1 MCFHQN
7 RSLSTRA
14 KGRGHTQQSQGRFH
28 PECAIS
34 ATAMRCVWPAG
45 PRTISAHA
53 GGTLFPGFQARV
65 PFLPRLTSHGVMPT
79 LQVEGLLREPGRH
92 LSRFANLSFTFL
104 GPLPSAGRPS
114 QHSARSFIP
123 LGLTGAGYAR
133 SCAQWRTLAC
143 HVSRSCST
151 WRSALR
157 RVGTRWRRHLVQ
169 QSTFLKPGPGRR
181 ADGTASAMRGHG
193 RTTRGAQ
200 RFCSHMYVAARAA
213 ATVDALAATVDAL
226 HLLCT
231 PVMRLRPENDV
242 M

>member
-143 HVSRSCST
+143 HVSHAGVWVEGLS
-151 WRSALR
+151 
-157 RVGTRWRRHLVQ
+157 
-169 QSTFLKPGPGRR
+169 
-181 ADGTASAMRGHG
+181 
-193 RTTRGAQ
+193 
-200 RFCSHMYVAARAA
+200 VAWS
-213 ATVDALAATVDAL
+213 
-226 HLLCT
+226 
-231 PVMRLRPENDV
+231 P
-242 M
+242 

>member
-79 LQVEGLLREPGRH
+79 LQVEACSESLAVTFSPSRISLFVSRSTAVQNPAELGNCTQLHPSRPHWGRLH
-92 LSRFANLSFTFL
+92 
-104 GPLPSAGRPS
+104 
-114 QHSARSFIP
+114 
-123 LGLTGAGYAR
+123 AR
-133 SCAQWRTLAC
+133 SCDNGGPWVPRHRALFSS
-143 HVSRSCST
+143 SRQTDRQFSKNS
-151 WRSALR
+151 
-157 RVGTRWRRHLVQ
+157 
-169 QSTFLKPGPGRR
+169 F
-181 ADGTASAMRGHG
+181 
-193 RTTRGAQ
+193 
-200 RFCSHMYVAARAA
+200 
-213 ATVDALAATVDAL
+213 
-226 HLLCT
+226 
-231 PVMRLRPENDV
+231 
-242 M
+242 

>member
-92 LSRFANLSFTFL
+92 LLLFANFSFAFL
-104 GPLPSAGRPS
+104 GPPPSTDRPS
-114 QHSARSFIP
+114 QYSARSFIP
-123 LGLTGAGYAR
+123 HASHWGRLRDKLRDGRPSRCA
-133 SCAQWRTLAC
+133 SCD
-143 HVSRSCST
+143 
-151 WRSALR
+151 
-157 RVGTRWRRHLVQ
+157 RV
-169 QSTFLKPGPGRR
+169 
-181 ADGTASAMRGHG
+181 
-193 RTTRGAQ
+193 
-200 RFCSHMYVAARAA
+200 
-213 ATVDALAATVDAL
+213 
-226 HLLCT
+226 LLCT
-231 PVMRLRPENDV
+231 HSLVD
-242 M
+242 

>member
-123 LGLTGAGYAR
+123 LGLTWGR
-133 SCAQWRTLAC
+133 LRAQLCTAE
-143 HVSRSCST
+143 
-151 WRSALR
+151 SALPLLR
-157 RVGTRWRRHLVQ
+157 LRVSLAR
-169 QSTFLKPGPGRR
+169 PGR
-181 ADGTASAMRGHG
+181 
-193 RTTRGAQ
+193 
-200 RFCSHMYVAARAA
+200 CS
-213 ATVDALAATVDAL
+213 LI
-226 HLLCT
+226 
-231 PVMRLRPENDV
+231 
-242 M
+242 

>member
-28 PECAIS
+28 PESVIS
-34 ATAMRCVWPAG
+34 STAMRCVWPAAS
-45 PRTISAHA
+45 RAISAHA
-53 GGTLFPGFQARV
+53 DGTLFRCFQARV
-65 PFLPRLTSHGVMPT
+65 PFLPGLTSHGVMPT

-143 HVSRSCST
+143 HVTFRRCQNSIIFFPRRAS
-151 WRSALR
+151 LR
-157 RVGTRWRRHLVQ
+157 RGVNGRSGRA
-169 QSTFLKPGPGRR
+169 RR
-181 ADGTASAMRGHG
+181 AAGGVPLSADR
-193 RTTRGAQ
+193 
-200 RFCSHMYVAARAA
+200 
-213 ATVDALAATVDAL
+213 
-226 HLLCT
+226 CT
-231 PVMRLRPENDV
+231 
-242 M
+242 

>member
-34 ATAMRCVWPAG
+34 ATAMRCVRPAG

-143 HVSRSCST
+143 HVARWDRNPHTPWLYGSNSGLSFMHSFARLLHSRVCNS
-151 WRSALR
+151 L
-157 RVGTRWRRHLVQ
+157 
-169 QSTFLKPGPGRR
+169 
-181 ADGTASAMRGHG
+181 
-193 RTTRGAQ
+193 
-200 RFCSHMYVAARAA
+200 
-213 ATVDALAATVDAL
+213 TV
-226 HLLCT
+226 
-231 PVMRLRPENDV
+231 
-242 M
+242 

>member
-92 LSRFANLSFTFL
+92 LSRFANFSFVHR
-104 GPLPSAGRPS
+104 GPPPCKTRPS
-114 QHSARSFIP
+114 QIIARSFLP
-123 LGLTGAGYAR
+123 LGLT
-133 SCAQWRTLAC
+133 
-143 HVSRSCST
+143 
-151 WRSALR
+151 
-157 RVGTRWRRHLVQ
+157 VGQATGQ
-169 QSTFLKPGPGRR
+169 
-181 ADGTASAMRGHG
+181 
-193 RTTRGAQ
+193 
-200 RFCSHMYVAARAA
+200 AARWPTFCVPRGVARRYSIGKTSSKRIA
-213 ATVDALAATVDAL
+213 YL
-226 HLLCT
+226 
-231 PVMRLRPENDV
+231 
-242 M
+242 

>member
-92 LSRFANLSFTFL
+92 LSRFANFSFVHR
-104 GPLPSAGRPS
+104 GPPAPCKIPRSRPPCRPHCGG
-114 QHSARSFIP
+114 QT
-123 LGLTGAGYAR
+123 TG
-133 SCAQWRTLAC
+133 Q
-143 HVSRSCST
+143 
-151 WRSALR
+151 
-157 RVGTRWRRHLVQ
+157 
-169 QSTFLKPGPGRR
+169 
-181 ADGTASAMRGHG
+181 
-193 RTTRGAQ
+193 
-200 RFCSHMYVAARAA
+200 AARWPTFCVPRAYVRRQATGRIHHTVGQACAPLRHTSEQLNATQYTSRCMTHASECQSAA
-213 ATVDALAATVDAL
+213 
-226 HLLCT
+226 
-231 PVMRLRPENDV
+231 RP
-242 M
+242 